1 MGGIDL
7 NKYLTDIPEYTTGR
21 LRYNPVNMLKTVL
34 FGFMTSGYCSLRELE
49 DNCKV
54 NIRFMY
60 LMDHQTPSYRTF
72 GYFINEILQDKI
84 ENIFNDINHAIF
96 NDEHVDLQHLY
107 IDGSKFEAN
116 ANKYTWVWKKATEK
130 FRYKLYEKITAE
142 IEEINAE
149 IAWSGV
155 QITTNPEYVPDYLN
169 EIVEQLVLLW
179 ELDTSTFVYGSGKR
193 KSKEQRHYE
202 HLTTFCQKLQEYIQK
217 IEICGPNRNSYS
229 KTDNSATFMRIKTDY
244 MGNDQLLPAYNVQ
257 IGVADEYIAVVDVNH
272 YRSDMDCFV
281 PLMEHFKQTYG
292 FYPKYPVADAGYGSY
307 NNYIFCEQNGIEKY
321 MKFPMFKKET
331 KDQKYHEDPFRAVNF
346 RIDEQGVMRCP
357 NDKAFHFL
365 YRKNVRGNQYGRKEE
380 LYECEDCSGCPY
392 AEKCKKTDKN
402 RTVRINQ
409 ELTSMHQEV
418 IENLESIHGALL
430 RMNRSIQAEGT
441 FGIMKN
447 DRWYKRIV
455 RRGIHSVKLEVLLMA
470 IGHNLYK
477 YQKKDEKQNCRID
490 SKKEFLWGRGS
501 ALSLRMISVI
511 YTQQVQKG
519 RCKKTQS
526 SFFTSPRA
534 ERGRLRHSSS
544 SCECASPARSAF
556 YFIGSS
562 FGISYESY
570 EIKETPV
577 MHKCL

>member
-1 MGGIDL
+1 MKTLHNNYCNSKQGYLPLFLSDCLDLLDPVLTFDRLMGGIDL

-116 ANKYTWVWKKATEK
+116 ANKYTQVWKKAAEK

-257 IGVADEYIAVVDVNH
+257 IGVTDEYIAVVDVNH

-331 KDQKYHEDPFRAVNF
+331 KDEKYHEDPFRAVNF

-455 RRGIHSVKLEVLLMA
+455 RRGIHSVKLEVLLVA

-477 YQKKDEKQNCRID
+477 YQKKKMRNRTAAQIQ
-490 SKKEFLWGRGS
+490 KKNFYGVGEVRFL
-501 ALSLRMISVI
+501 
-511 YTQQVQKG
+511 
-519 RCKKTQS
+519 
-526 SFFTSPRA
+526 
-534 ERGRLRHSSS
+534 
-544 SCECASPARSAF
+544 CA
-556 YFIGSS
+556 
-562 FGISYESY
+562 
-570 EIKETPV
+570 
-577 MHKCL
+577 

>member
-1 MGGIDL
+1 MKLSKLKRTLKKQVLKLPHIKAKRKRYLKMIRSSYDYTQKAPTIFCSTCIGGMISHNLGLQFMSPTVNLWLTPSDFVKFVSNL

-380 LYECEDCSGCPY
+380 LYECEDCSGCLY

-455 RRGIHSVKLEVLLMA
+455 RRGIHSVKLEVLLVA
-470 IGHNLYK
+470 IGHNLHK
-477 YQKKDEKQNCRID
+477 YQKKKMRNRT
-490 SKKEFLWGRGS
+490 
-501 ALSLRMISVI
+501 A
-511 YTQQVQKG
+511 
-519 RCKKTQS
+519 
-526 SFFTSPRA
+526 A
-534 ERGRLRHSSS
+534 
-544 SCECASPARSAF
+544 
-556 YFIGSS
+556 
-562 FGISYESY
+562 
-570 EIKETPV
+570 
-577 MHKCL
+577 

>member
-1 MGGIDL
+1 MKTLHNNYCNSKQGYLPLFLSDCLDLLDPVLTFDRLMGGIDL

-455 RRGIHSVKLEVLLMA
+455 RRGIHSVKLEVLLVA

-477 YQKKDEKQNCRID
+477 YQKKKMRNRTAAQIQKNNFYGVGEVR
-490 SKKEFLWGRGS
+490 FL
-501 ALSLRMISVI
+501 
-511 YTQQVQKG
+511 
-519 RCKKTQS
+519 
-526 SFFTSPRA
+526 
-534 ERGRLRHSSS
+534 
-544 SCECASPARSAF
+544 CA
-556 YFIGSS
+556 
-562 FGISYESY
+562 
-570 EIKETPV
+570 
-577 MHKCL
+577 